1 MLEHLHEQIR
11 ALLRAKADPRQ
22 LFRDMPSEQ
31 LAALAEAAYQAA
43 FWTTYERHRRGEQAE
58 CIFRMDKD
66 ELWEA
71 ATHLPPVP
79 TLQEAPE
86 GVCWPLEA
94 AGDLLEV
101 LRAPEGLRSDLSA
114 SQLRTL
120 LDQVGEALSLVRRE
134 VRRRGMLAG
143 VVRLLPG

>member
-31 LAALAEAAYQAA
+31 LAELAEAAYQAA
-43 FWTTYERHRRGEQAE
+43 FWTAYERNRRGEQSE
-58 CIFRMDKD
+58 MILRMGKD

-86 GVCWPLEA
+86 DFRWLLEA
-94 AGDLLEV
+94 SGDLLTGV
-101 LRAPEGLRSDLSA
+101 RNTEGLRDGLSA
-114 SQLRTL
+114 SQLRML
-120 LDQVGEALSLVRRE
+120 LEQLGEAQSLVRCE
-134 VRRRGMLAG
+134 VRRRGLVSD